1 MYKIFFQGICL
12 YSNFKKLNNLKKI
25 FVFHGLGSD
34 PEDLLPLFNNLFL
47 NIQILIPLIPGHSNS
62 FLNYSPDPIM
72 TFSRKIS
79 NFIRFKKVKNFSF
92 FSHSMGGIIP
102 ILIVGKI
109 LKKKNNIL
117 INNEGNLVSSDA
129 GIVSRKTISYRFD
142 DFVNFG
148 FKKLIKKCSNS
159 DKASIRLW
167 SNSLKKMN
175 AKIFFY
181 YCLSIVKWSDSNKLL
196 PILNFYFKKKI
207 YIYGDYSKNLN
218 LIKKLFS
225 HKKICISN
233 TGHFAYLEKR
243 EKLRNLIYKE
253 LIVESI

>member
-1 MYKIFFQGICL
+1 MFKIFFQDICF

-34 PEDLLPLFNNLFL
+34 PQDFFPLFNKMFL
-47 NIQILIPLIPGHSNS
+47 KMQILIPIIPGHSNT
-62 FLNYSPDPIM
+62 FLNYSVDPIM

-79 NFIRFKKVKNFSF
+79 KFMRFKKVKKFSF

-102 ILIVGKI
+102 ILIIGKFI
-109 LKKKNNIL
+109 KSKNNIL
-117 INNEGNLVSSDA
+117 INNEGNLISSDA
-129 GIVSRKTISYRFD
+129 GIMSRKTISYRFD

-148 FKKLIKKCSNS
+148 FKKLIKKCSN
-159 DKASIRLW
+159 AERESIRLW
-167 SNSLKKMN
+167 ANSLNKMDARN
-175 AKIFFY
+175 FFY
-181 YCLSIVKWSDSNKLL
+181 YCVSTVKWTDSNKLL
-196 PILNFYFKKKI
+196 PMLNFYFKKKI

-233 TGHFAYLEKR
+233 IGHFAYLEKR
-243 EKLRNLIYKE
+243 EKLRNIIYKE
-253 LIVESI
+253 LNS